1 MARVKIGNVYPPDDY
16 LMARCAPSGYGL
28 GRATARLVDTPDE
41 ATNNGFYCV
50 GNDAYTGDGT
60 TNDWR
65 LGWCM
70 LLVERRADTIYQ
82 TAKYL
87 DIEWRRNKKNADTE
101 WSPWEWV
108 NPPMLPG
115 EEYRTTER
123 WNGKPVYRALLS
135 LGYPTQSPTASST
148 SIKAKAVV
156 RSHGHMDGNN
166 LPIIDGTL
174 NGAKSAWI
182 NTMVNSDGNIA
193 TEIYFGSSMTGK
205 GVTLQVWYTKD

>member
-28 GRATARLVDTPDE
+28 GRENARLVDTPDD

-50 GNDAYTGDGT
+50 GNDAYTGDET
-60 TNDWR
+60 TKDWR

-87 DIEWRRNKKNADTE
+87 DIEWRRNKKNADTA

-108 NPPMLPG
+108 NPPMEIG
-115 EEYRTTER
+115 VEYRTTER
-123 WNGKPVYRALLS
+123 WKSKPVYRKLVTFNLTEATGGEIIVPHGISNFKGLVRQFAVLQDKFQLPYMYGGNTTWVS
-135 LGYPTQSPTASST
+135 TVNDTNIIVSNTGLEWDSSY
-148 SIKAKAVV
+148 SW
-156 RSHGHMDGNN
+156 NFE
-166 LPIIDGTL
+166 L
-174 NGAKSAWI
+174 
-182 NTMVNSDGNIA
+182 
-193 TEIYFGSSMTGK
+193 Y
-205 GVTLQVWYTKD
+205 YTKTTD